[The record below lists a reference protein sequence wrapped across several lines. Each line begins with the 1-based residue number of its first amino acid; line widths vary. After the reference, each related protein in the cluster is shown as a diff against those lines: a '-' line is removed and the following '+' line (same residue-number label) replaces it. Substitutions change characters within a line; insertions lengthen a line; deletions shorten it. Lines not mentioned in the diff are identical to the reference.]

1 MNPTRNALVR
11 ATARSMAG
19 LMVSKC
25 VISALVFSIY
35 TSADLA
41 RTRDAGIW
49 QTMNRCCPCRRRG
62 QASGRSLTS
71 PYSTYA
77 AARHREVL
85 KWQLSE
91 MSRKVFCSC
100 NTALNNFALG
110 SVIHYGYSDCDKLFG
125 SDLGANCHRTLT
137 ATSAVNRAKFCVSN
151 FHSAVFTSI
160 LAAQR
165 NAAFG
170 SFVPSRSVAFS
181 CYVAHPT

>member
-1 MNPTRNALVR
+1 VN
-11 ATARSMAG
+11 
-19 LMVSKC
+19 
-25 VISALVFSIY
+25 
-35 TSADLA
+35 
-41 RTRDAGIW
+41 AGIW

-71 PYSTYA
+71 QHSTYA

-85 KWQLSE
+85 KWQLGE

-100 NTALNNFALG
+100 NTALNNFALR

-137 ATSAVNRAKFCVSN
+137 ATSAVNLAKFCVSN

-160 LAAQR
+160 LGRSKKCCLRFLCSVTFGCIFLLCRASDVGAQTPPPPSSPQEPR
-165 NAAFG
+165 G
-170 SFVPSRSVAFS
+170 SQSGDRPDR
-181 CYVAHPT
+181 